1 MGGPILLSKRWAAY
15 FIRSGQHMTKY
26 QPCRAAYDKILA
38 LPCNNV
44 NMPTLPS
51 ETGKY
56 ATHGPHYAAHRLPY
70 LPSGLQYCPRA
81 MAFCQY
87 WMPLGR

>member
-1 MGGPILLSKRWAAY
+1 
-15 FIRSGQHMTKY
+15 
-26 QPCRAAYDKILA
+26 
-38 LPCNNV
+38 
-44 NMPTLPS
+44 MPTLPS

-87 WMPLGR
+87 WMPLGRIFSPSADNAALGQIMKPLGSVMCP